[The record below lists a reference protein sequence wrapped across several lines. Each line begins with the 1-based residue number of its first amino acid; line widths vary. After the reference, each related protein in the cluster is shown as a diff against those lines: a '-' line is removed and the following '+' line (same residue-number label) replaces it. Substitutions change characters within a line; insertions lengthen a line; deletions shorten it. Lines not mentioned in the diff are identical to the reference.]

1 MEAFIRSDQ
10 YNFIKSQAYILAN
23 GHATAND
30 RGVIQALKSLAI
42 EKIIH
47 VFENLTDEQKEL
59 IDTVLT
65 VQNREDAEAFLMK
78 INPYVIP
85 FQEVTAQTLK
95 KLFPKAKKLKLP
107 DMEELDMKELSYL
120 SWIDKGSSRKFII
133 AKNDKNKFVGLQ
145 GTFQSLNKK
154 SICSL
159 CHGHEELGMFLVEI
173 KGDVQGTFVKKGNYI
188 CKDGVACNQ
197 NMKSLDKLND
207 FIERLKK

>member
-47 VFENLTDEQKEL
+47 VFENLTVEQNEL

-65 VQNREDAEAFLMK
+65 VENREDAESFLLK
-78 INPYVIP
+78 IYPYVIP

-95 KLFPKAKKLKLP
+95 RLFPKAKKLKLP
-107 DMEELDMKELSYL
+107 DMEEINMKETSYL
-120 SWIDKGSSRKFII
+120 SWIDKGTSRKFII
-133 AKNDKNKFVGLQ
+133 AKNNNKFVGLQ
-145 GTFQSLNKK
+145 GTFQSINKK

-159 CHGHEELGMFLVEI
+159 CHGHEEVGMFLVEI
-173 KGDVQGTFVKKGNYI
+173 KGKIPGTFVKKGNYI
-188 CKDGVACNQ
+188 CKDGVACNH
-197 NMKSLDKLND
+197 NMKSLDKLQD

>member
-65 VQNREDAEAFLMK
+65 VQNRDAESFLMK

-95 KLFPKAKKLKLP
+95 TI
-107 DMEELDMKELSYL
+107 S
-120 SWIDKGSSRKFII
+120 
-133 AKNDKNKFVGLQ
+133 
-145 GTFQSLNKK
+145 
-154 SICSL
+154 
-159 CHGHEELGMFLVEI
+159 
-173 KGDVQGTFVKKGNYI
+173 
-188 CKDGVACNQ
+188 
-197 NMKSLDKLND
+197 
-207 FIERLKK
+207 

>member
-65 VQNREDAEAFLMK
+65 VQNREDAESFLMK

-85 FQEVTAQTLK
+85 FQELKAQT
-95 KLFPKAKKLKLP
+95 LKLP

-159 CHGHEELGMFLVEI
+159 CHGHEEVGMFLVEI

>member
-1 MEAFIRSDQ
+1 MFISKLSFTYQKTESLYTIKLDQQFVWSDKDGSFYQKDQ

-65 VQNREDAEAFLMK
+65 VENREDAESFLLK

-107 DMEELDMKELSYL
+107 DMEEINMKETSYL
-120 SWIDKGSSRKFII
+120 SWIDKGTSRKFII
-133 AKNDKNKFVGLQ
+133 AKNNNKFVGLQ
-145 GTFQSLNKK
+145 GTFQSINKK
-154 SICSL
+154 VFV
-159 CHGHEELGMFLVEI
+159 HYVMGM
-173 KGDVQGTFVKKGNYI
+173 KKQGCF
-188 CKDGVACNQ
+188 Q
-197 NMKSLDKLND
+197 
-207 FIERLKK
+207 LK

>member
-65 VQNREDAEAFLMK
+65 VQNRKMQNRFTENK
-78 INPYVIP
+78 SVCHSVRG
-85 FQEVTAQTLK
+85 VTAQTLK
-95 KLFPKAKKLKLP
+95 NYFLKRKA
-107 DMEELDMKELSYL
+107 ETS
-120 SWIDKGSSRKFII
+120 
-133 AKNDKNKFVGLQ
+133 
-145 GTFQSLNKK
+145 
-154 SICSL
+154 
-159 CHGHEELGMFLVEI
+159 
-173 KGDVQGTFVKKGNYI
+173 
-188 CKDGVACNQ
+188 
-197 NMKSLDKLND
+197 
-207 FIERLKK
+207 

>member
-30 RGVIQALKSLAI
+30 RGVIAALKSLAI
-42 EKIIH
+42 EKVLH
-47 VFENLTDEQKEL
+47 VFGNLTTEQKEL
-59 IDTVLT
+59 IDMVITVE
-65 VQNREDAEAFLMK
+65 NREDAESFLLQ
-78 INPYVIP
+78 ITPYVIP
-85 FQEVTAQTLK
+85 FQEVTLQTLK

-107 DMEELDMKELSYL
+107 EMEGINMKETSYL
-120 SWIDKGSSRKFII
+120 SWIDKGTSRKFII
-133 AKNDKNKFVGLQ
+133 AKSNNKFVGLQ
-145 GTFQSLNKK
+145 GTFQSINKK

-159 CHGHEELGMFLVEI
+159 CHGHEEVGMFLVEI
-173 KGDVQGTFVKKGNYI
+173 KGNIPGTFVKKGNYI

>member
-47 VFENLTDEQKEL
+47 VFENLTVEQNEL

-65 VQNREDAEAFLMK
+65 VENREDAESFLLK
-78 INPYVIP
+78 IYPYVIP

-95 KLFPKAKKLKLP
+95 RLFPKTKKLKLP
-107 DMEELDMKELSYL
+107 DMEEINMKETSYL
-120 SWIDKGSSRKFII
+120 SWIDKGTSRKFII
-133 AKNDKNKFVGLQ
+133 AKNNNKFVGLQ
-145 GTFQSLNKK
+145 GTFQSINKK

-159 CHGHEELGMFLVEI
+159 CHGHEEVGMFLVEI
-173 KGDVQGTFVKKGNYI
+173 KGKIPGTFVKKGNYI
-188 CKDGVACNQ
+188 CKDGVACNH
-197 NMKSLDKLND
+197 NMKSLDKLQD

>member
-30 RGVIQALKSLAI
+30 RGVIQALKSLSI
-42 EKIIH
+42 EKVIH
-47 VFENLTDEQKEL
+47 VFENLTPEQKEL
-59 IDTVLT
+59 IDTVVT
-65 VQNREDAEAFLMK
+65 VENREDAESFLLQ

-85 FQEVTAQTLK
+85 FQEVTLQTLK

-107 DMEELDMKELSYL
+107 EMEEINMKETSYL
-120 SWIDKGSSRKFII
+120 SWIDKGTSRKFII
-133 AKNDKNKFVGLQ
+133 AKNNNKFVGLQ
-145 GTFQSLNKK
+145 GTFQSINKK

-159 CHGHEELGMFLVEI
+159 CHGHEEVGMFLVEI
-173 KGDVQGTFVKKGNYI
+173 KGKIPGTFVKKGNYI
-188 CKDGVACNQ
+188 CKDSVACNH
-197 NMKSLDKLND
+197 NMKSLDKLQD